1 MMDFNK
7 PNKLSQYN
15 NTIIKYTSDIL
26 NINHLYLHMITIF
39 YKFIPSPVNLSGTP
53 ANFVWGEF
61 TCMRTLYQNCCSCQ
75 ALCVPIWRICIF
87 PLGNFRLRPDIIF
100 TIRRDSIP
108 MNFKFIGHCLSKW
121 CKFSLT

>member
-7 PNKLSQYN
+7 PNKLSKYN

-26 NINHLYLHMITIF
+26 NINHLHLHMITIL
-39 YKFIPSPVNLSGTP
+39 YKFLYIIFQKP
-53 ANFVWGEF
+53 AHREF
-61 TCMRTLYQNCCSCQ
+61 TCMRTLYQNWGSCQ

-100 TIRRDSIP
+100 TICRDSIP
-108 MNFKFIGHCLSKW
+108 MNFKFIGHCLGKW